1 MNGGTRVSEPYVGT
15 IADTHYRIVA
25 AGDYDGDGKADLL
38 WRHVANGDMWLW
50 LMNGATQLD
59 EIYVGT
65 VPAGYQ
71 IVR

>member
-1 MNGGTRVSEPYVGT
+1 VGT
-15 IADTHYRIVA
+15 IADTNYRIAA
-25 AGDYDGDGKADLL
+25 AGDYDGDGNADLL

-65 VPAGYQ
+65 VPVGYQ